1 MSLKSRLDISEDR
14 INEPGDRAIDL
25 RTEIYEDK
33 NNKKQNREESIREIW
48 KIVKRFNV
56 HVVKA
61 LEIGDREWDTGN
73 IEEVTYELTK
83 FDEWSQSVFSRNSA
97 NS

>member
-33 NNKKQNREESIREIW
+33 NNKKQNREESIIEI
-48 KIVKRFNV
+48 
-56 HVVKA
+56 
-61 LEIGDREWDTGN
+61 
-73 IEEVTYELTK
+73 
-83 FDEWSQSVFSRNSA
+83 
-97 NS
+97 

>member
-25 RTEIYEDK
+25 QTKIYEDK

-61 LEIGDREWDTGN
+61 LEIGDGE
-73 IEEVTYELTK
+73 
-83 FDEWSQSVFSRNSA
+83 
-97 NS
+97 